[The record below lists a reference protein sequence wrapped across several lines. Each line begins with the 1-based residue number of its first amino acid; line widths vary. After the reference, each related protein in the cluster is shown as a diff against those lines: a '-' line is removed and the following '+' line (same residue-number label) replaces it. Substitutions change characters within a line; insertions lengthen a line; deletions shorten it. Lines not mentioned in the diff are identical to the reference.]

1 MATRYVI
8 QINNLR
14 FYVNPTGLNIQKGV
28 VVAPLNTQG
37 GVKYQVWYDAPEV
50 LTITGACAGN
60 TAYNE
65 LLFLKNNFENTNK
78 VSQLFYKTRLY
89 SGFIQNLQ
97 VDHNIL
103 DHPNKFTYSITF
115 QLLFGEKFAIE
126 DFSLSRQS
134 TGFLE
139 TQVNR
144 LEDFINKQIDIT
156 KVQSTVDNFFRKL

>member
-37 GVKYQVWYDAPEV
+37 GVKYQVWYDAPEI
-50 LTITGACAGN
+50 LTITGDSAGS

-65 LLFLKNNFENTNK
+65 LLFLKNNFERTNK
-78 VSQLFYKTRLY
+78 VSELFYKTRLY
-89 SGFIQNLQ
+89 KGFIQNMQ
-97 VDHNIL
+97 IDHNIMG
-103 DHPNKFTYSITF
+103 HPNRFSYTITF

-126 DFSLSRQS
+126 DFALSRS
-134 TGFLE
+134 NSGFLE
-139 TQVNR
+139 NQINK